1 MGELLINTALIA
13 LIYTY
18 FGYPLLLMVWTIAK
32 PIRHATRVGHSPTP
46 PKTLPAALSVIIA
59 ACNSESHIEA
69 KINNTLAAV
78 ALAGCPVQVIV
89 CSDGSTDRTDEI
101 VRSYAQAGVELVRL
115 EPRAGKERAQI
126 KAVAAATGD
135 VILFTD
141 ARTVLE
147 APALRNLRSYFSN
160 PAIGGISSVDVVPM
174 SGEGLYV
181 RYEMWLRQHESHAN
195 SLVGLSGSCFAT
207 RRALAKYIEAD
218 VPSDF
223 CLMLQGQR
231 LGLKGISAPD
241 VRCSYGVTQSAS
253 KEFQRKVRTVL
264 RGLTTLSRHR
274 DLLNI
279 NQFGFFAVQLISHKL
294 CRWLAPLFMLM
305 LLLGALLTFNDCWF
319 STAIIFGAALTLT
332 LAALG
337 AVIPSLAEQLW
348 VRVPT
353 FFLVSNSA
361 ILTAWYYLLSGKKME
376 TWEPSKA

>member
-1 MGELLINTALIA
+1 
-13 LIYTY
+13 
-18 FGYPLLLMVWTIAK
+18 
-32 PIRHATRVGHSPTP
+32 
-46 PKTLPAALSVIIA
+46 
-59 ACNSESHIEA
+59 
-69 KINNTLAAV
+69 
-78 ALAGCPVQVIV
+78 
-89 CSDGSTDRTDEI
+89 
-101 VRSYAQAGVELVRL
+101 
-115 EPRAGKERAQI
+115 
-126 KAVAAATGD
+126 
-135 VILFTD
+135 
-141 ARTVLE
+141 
-147 APALRNLRSYFSN
+147 
-160 PAIGGISSVDVVPM
+160 
-174 SGEGLYV
+174 
-181 RYEMWLRQHESHAN
+181 
-195 SLVGLSGSCFAT
+195 
-207 RRALAKYIEAD
+207 
-218 VPSDF
+218 
-223 CLMLQGQR
+223 MLQGQR

-264 RGLTTLSRHR
+264 RGLTALSRHR

-376 TWEPSKA
+376 T